1 MRVVFG
7 CTRVIVGE
15 NGRMGPVRSRSC
27 TTSCNV
33 FLDSLVTRFGHRE
46 TVACGG
52 VPVRRQHV
60 FLLPWEVALP
70 TLINVSLFLFF
81 AGLVVFL
88 HTKCSSHDF

>member
-15 NGRMGPVRSRSC
+15 NGRIGPVRSRS

-33 FLDSLVTRFGHRE
+33 FVDSLVTRFGHRE
-46 TVACGG
+46 TVVCGG
-52 VPVRRQHV
+52 VTVRRQHV

-70 TLINVSLFLFF
+70 TLLDVSLFLFF

>member
-15 NGRMGPVRSRSC
+15 NGRIGPVQSRS

-33 FLDSLVTRFGHRE
+33 FVDSLVTRFGHRE
-46 TVACGG
+46 TVVCGG
-52 VPVRRQHV
+52 VTVRLQHV
-60 FLLPWEVALP
+60 FLLPWEVVLP
-70 TLINVSLFLFF
+70 TLLDVSLFLFF